1 MANICIPKE
10 TADRMKKAVRNG
22 DISVKDLYEMTSE
35 QRQGVFKQFASKD
48 LAEKINAG
56 FEAAMVSKQKL
67 ALKSW
72 AERTFTPKEKNQSP
86 YQNVL
91 RKIEKLDKL
100 GVLTPQNSES
110 YLSDLVAD
118 KLGVSVSV
126 EEVKTI
132 TEKAKKL
139 DETYHRKTD
148 DGLPPDEYWK
158 ALRDMEDYTRSLTP
172 TPRLRVATS
181 VIGRGTMLFSLKSP
195 IVNIVSNTVQ
205 GFIQGLNRRVSS
217 NTYKGLNG
225 EYAISYVKRVN
236 NIYQSSGYDIS
247 RMESVSDP
255 RLVRGEE
262 ITHSEGLGGVRRVGR
277 WYEDV
282 VFKQLM
288 GAPDVAASSVAFAD
302 SADLASTKI
311 AQQEGL
317 TGEKAKT
324 RALEIFKDA
333 ILIKPTTVL
342 GEVVRGQAIA
352 DARYSTYTN
361 KGGYSDLAMAIRTA
375 LNKAS
380 GNIRLGDQLMPFVKT
395 PANVVQ
401 VGVDTAGL
409 GFYRGFYKL
418 PEAMRRLKV
427 GDREPMNEVVK
438 LFVQSGLGL
447 TLATV
452 LLFMIDPDDFVGD
465 YDSLSPKERDLAR
478 LKGAP
483 YNSIRFGDRY
493 ISLYYFGPLASP
505 LVGLIYA
512 RKYGDNLPEK
522 IYQYH
527 LGVGKQILQVPGL
540 TEFSDLVGGIRDAV
554 QRKDIVKTGE
564 GLFDE
569 AVGYIRAR
577 MIPAIVN
584 DFAKGV
590 DPVIRTTGGEPI
602 SKLKSSIPGLRQ
614 TLPPVISQVTGE
626 EVESTG
632 FFMSLLFGGRFG
644 TVKEDNVV
652 REIMRLSDAGNA
664 PTISNIEYASSRM
677 MALKEQIGDDKFQ
690 EALKFFGREYGE
702 KAKRIIDGGKYK
714 KEDDEGK
721 KKELNSVR
729 DDALEKTLKRFRYK
743 KPKE

>member
-10 TADRMKKAVRNG
+10 TAERMKQAVRNG

-48 LAEKINAG
+48 LAEKINSG

-72 AERTFTPKEKNQSP
+72 AERIFTPKEKNQAP

-118 KLGVSVSV
+118 RLGVSVSA

-132 TEKAKKL
+132 AQKAKNL
-139 DETYHRKTD
+139 DEVYHRKTD
-148 DGLPPDEYWK
+148 DGLPPDEYWT

-195 IVNIVSNTVQ
+195 IVNIVSNTSQ

-225 EYAISYVKRVN
+225 EFAVSYVKRVN
-236 NIYQSSGYDIS
+236 SIYQSSGYDIS

-262 ITHSEGLGGVRRVGR
+262 ITHSEGPGGVRRVGR
-277 WYEDV
+277 WYEDI

-333 ILIKPTTVL
+333 ILIKPTTIL

-401 VGVDTAGL
+401 AGVDTAGL

-465 YDSLSPKERDLAR
+465 YDSLSQKERDLAR
-478 LKGAP
+478 IKGAP

-493 ISLYYFGPLASP
+493 ISLDYFGPLAAP
-505 LVGLIYA
+505 LVGLLYA

-540 TEFSDLVGGIRDAV
+540 TEFSDLVGGIQDAV
-554 QRKDIVKTGE
+554 QRKDIVKTAE

-569 AVGYIRAR
+569 AVGYVRAR
-577 MIPAIVN
+577 TIPAIVN

-614 TLPPVISQVTGE
+614 TLPPAISQVTGE

-632 FFMSLLFGGRFG
+632 FFMSLLFGGRVG
-644 TVKEDNVV
+644 TAKQDATV
-652 REIMRLSDAGNA
+652 REISRLSDIGNA
-664 PTISNIEYASSRM
+664 PTISNIEFSSSRM
-677 MALKEQIGDDKFQ
+677 RELKEQIGDDRFQ
-690 EALKFFGREYGE
+690 EALKFFGREYG
-702 KAKRIIDGGKYK
+702 KNAQNVISGGKYK

-721 KKELNSVR
+721 GKLLNNVR
-729 DDALEKTLKRFRYK
+729 SDILEKTLKKFGYR
-743 KPKE
+743 KPKK